1 MYVKQGD
8 LFWEM
13 SNELVKE
20 IMGIS
25 AKLTPVENE
34 VLFHRGDPA
43 DNFFILIKGRV
54 MLSLDEA
61 GPSVYI
67 ARHPGEII
75 GWSSLIGR
83 DSYSASAKTLEPGV
97 LTRIDSARFLEI
109 LKKDPVS
116 EANIFKRLV
125 EMLGNRLVGI
135 YPSVA

>member
-13 SNELVKE
+13 NNDLVRE
-20 IMGIS
+20 IMDIS

-34 VLFHRGDPA
+34 VLFHQGDPA

-54 MLSLDEA
+54 MLSLGKA

-83 DSYSASAKTLEPGV
+83 DSYSASAKALEPGI
-97 LTRIDSARFLEI
+97 LTRIDSVRFLEI
-109 LKKDPVS
+109 VKKDPVS
-116 EANIFKRLV
+116 EANIFKKLV
-125 EMLGNRLVGI
+125 GMLGDRLVGI
-135 YPSVA
+135 YPSVT

>member
-13 SNELVKE
+13 DNDLVKE

-25 AKLTPVENE
+25 TKLTPVENE

-43 DNFFILIKGRV
+43 ANFYILIKGRV
-54 MLSLDEA
+54 MLSLGDA

-83 DSYSASAKTLEPGV
+83 NSYSAAAKTLESSI
-97 LTRIDSARFLEI
+97 LTRIDSAKFLQI
-109 LKKDPVS
+109 IKKDPGS
-116 EANIFKRLV
+116 EANIFKRLA
-125 EMLGNRLVGI
+125 EMLGSRLLGI
-135 YPSVA
+135 YPSIT

>member
-43 DNFFILIKGRV
+43 ENFYILIKGRV
-54 MLSLDEA
+54 MLSLGEA

-83 DSYSASAKTLEPGV
+83 DNYSASAKTLEPGV
-97 LTRIDSARFLEI
+97 LTRIDSAKFLEI
-109 LKKDPVS
+109 IKKDPVS
-116 EANIFKRLV
+116 EANIFKKIV

-135 YPSVA
+135 YPSIS